1 MKVGSYSFGARKKF
15 SGARIRRF
23 ERVAAEYLA
32 VCPRPQRRPE
42 YSLEKADQLL
52 DDSKPIAWFLTICR
66 SIWLNQLRSQKIRAA
81 QSLDS
86 TPEVELSALN
96 PSAEANIFASEVF
109 TKVMGLPEAQRE
121 TVLLVYVE
129 GFTYREAAGMLGIP
143 IGTVMSRLAAAR
155 RKLADFQSET
165 NVEFRELNRT

>member
-1 MKVGSYSFGARKKF
+1 LGREKSSQARV
-15 SGARIRRF
+15 SGALKESLPNIWRF
-23 ERVAAEYLA
+23 ALA
-32 VCPRPQRRPE
+32 L
-42 YSLEKADQLL
+42 SGLEKADQLL